1 MSASIVARSESS
13 FTVQVEIP
21 YGSSMLDFEQAIQDR
36 LNRAGVVATQ
46 EALQQFDTDGSPI
59 TVGSVKFTSKGQLPK
74 DYQTPYGVATVA
86 RHVYQ
91 SPQGGKTYCP
101 LDRDARII
109 VSSTPRFAKMIAH
122 KYAEFGSGRVLLDL
136 EENHGRKVARSFIQ
150 NVADAVATVALAQE
164 ESWDYAPPK
173 LEHPVS
179 TITLGLDGTGLLMCE
194 DGWREPMVGPGGF
207 YDQAGERQ
215 HTIYRAATPEYGK
228 ATFLDRMEREIERV
242 KAAYPQAHYLG
253 IADGASGNWDF
264 LGRHTTAQVVDFW
277 HAAEYLGKAAAVIYR
292 GQPHSRK
299 AWMDDACHRLKHEPG
314 GAEWVLK
321 RLRTLAR
328 ERPWAKDDEDVVR
341 AIVYFENQS
350 GAGRMDYAS
359 RVEVGDPIGSGVT
372 EAACKVI
379 VKQRLCGSGMKWTKE
394 GAAAV
399 LSLRCLT
406 HTAERWGQFW
416 SKVEGWGFPVAA

>member
-1 MSASIVARSESS
+1 MSATIVARSESS

-21 YGSSMLDFEQAIQDR
+21 YGSSMLDFEQTIQER
-36 LNRAGVVATQ
+36 LNQAGVAATQ

-150 NVADAVATVALAQE
+150 NVADAVATVALAKE
-164 ESWDYAPPK
+164 ESWDYALPK
-173 LEHPVS
+173 LDHPVS
-179 TITLGLDGTGLLMCE
+179 TITLGLDGTCLLMCE
-194 DGWREPMVGPGGF
+194 DGWRETMVGTIGF

-215 HTIYRAATPEYGK
+215 HTIYMAATPEYGK

-242 KAAYPQAHYLG
+242 KAAYSQSHYVG
-253 IADGASGNWDF
+253 IADGAGGNWD
-264 LGRHTTAQVVDFW
+264 
-277 HAAEYLGKAAAVIYR
+277 
-292 GQPHSRK
+292 
-299 AWMDDACHRLKHEPG
+299 
-314 GAEWVLK
+314 WV
-321 RLRTLAR
+321 
-328 ERPWAKDDEDVVR
+328 RPRNDV
-341 AIVYFENQS
+341 FS
-350 GAGRMDYAS
+350 GAPSAHLFYAATGNPYRS
-359 RVEVGDPIGSGVT
+359 ILL
-372 EAACKVI
+372 
-379 VKQRLCGSGMKWTKE
+379 QN
-394 GAAAV
+394 
-399 LSLRCLT
+399 
-406 HTAERWGQFW
+406 
-416 SKVEGWGFPVAA
+416 